1 MDTKY
6 VSKDWKDEN
15 AKGTRDAKGANSE
28 INNIYS
34 VNKTLLWKCQPGE
47 FISL

>member
-6 VSKDWKDEN
+6 VSKDWKGEN
-15 AKGTRDAKGANSE
+15 AKDARDAKGANNE

-34 VNKTLLWKCQPGE
+34 ENKTLQWKCQPGE